1 MSSLVFLLSKKL
13 KNRLREMLRRPA
25 EILVFLLLAAMIVIT
40 VISGNAAHT
49 ASSGTRNIEEL
60 YAIVLALYAFQFVM
74 ISKNG
79 FVNGASMFSMADINL
94 LFTSPRKPRSLL
106 SYGLFGQLGR
116 SFLLGVF
123 ILYQYSWVHDSYGV
137 GYGFILAVLVGYAVT
152 AFVSQ
157 MLAMLIYAFTSSSD
171 KRCRA
176 AKVVYY
182 LVICAFLGCFA
193 YSVFSSDTD
202 YISAAV
208 KTANM
213 IFMRFFPVAGFVQY
227 GVVSAVNGESA
238 GLLISIGVSIL
249 CTALFYLVISLLKSD
264 YYEDVL
270 KATEVSFSAITA
282 SKEGKAAENA
292 PRNVRVG
299 KIGLASGEGE
309 AAIAA
314 KHKTENRRARVFVLD
329 MMSLVFA
336 VITIG
341 LGFFTKDLMLA
352 FVMNI
357 YFSVFTVGT
366 GRWAKELLLPY
377 VYLIPEPPFKKLLNM
392 IKEQFPSFFAEAF
405 VTFVPFYFIFKCSL
419 SEVLGLV
426 LAKVSFGFL
435 FIGVNLVLQ
444 RFFGNGGNKA
454 LLIML
459 YFLLAAVFSIPGV
472 ALGIT
477 LGEFIP
483 MAGAPY
489 IIAAAANAA
498 VGAITLYCS
507 RNILEFAEYNNK

>member
-1 MSSLVFLLSKKL
+1 MSSLFFLLSRKL
-13 KNRLREMLRRPA
+13 KNRVLEMVHRPA
-25 EILVFLLLAAMIVIT
+25 EVLVFLLLAAMVVVTIV
-40 VISGNAAHT
+40 SGNATAA
-49 ASSGTRNIEEL
+49 ASSGARSIDEL
-60 YAIVLALYAFQFVM
+60 YAIVLALYAFEFVM

-79 FVNGASMFSMADINL
+79 FVNGASMFSMADVNL
-94 LFTSPRKPRSLL
+94 LFTSPKKPRSIL
-106 SYGLFGQLGR
+106 SYGLFSQLGR

-123 ILYQYSWVHDSYGV
+123 ILYQYSWVHESYGV
-137 GYGFILAVLVGYAVT
+137 GYGFIVAVLVGYAVT

-176 AKVVYY
+176 AKTIYY
-182 LVICAFLGCFA
+182 FVIGAFLGFFA
-193 YSVFSSDTD
+193 YKVFSSGAD
-202 YISAAV
+202 YLSAAV

-213 IFMRFFPVAGFVQY
+213 MFMRYFPVAGFVRY
-227 GVVSAVNGESA
+227 GVICAVNKEVS
-238 GLLISIGVSIL
+238 GLLVSLGVFALSV
-249 CTALFYLVISLLKSD
+249 ALFYVAVSALKGD

-282 SKEGKAAENA
+282 SKEGKTAENA

-299 KIGLASGEGE
+299 KTGLSSGEGA
-309 AAIAA
+309 AAIAS
-314 KHKTENRRARVFVLD
+314 KHKTENRRARIFVLD

-336 VITIG
+336 AITIG
-341 LGFFTKDLMLA
+341 LAFFTKDITLS

-377 VYLIPEPPFKKLLNM
+377 VYLIPEPPFKKLINM
-392 IKEQFPSFFAEAF
+392 IKEQFPSFFAEAIL
-405 VTFVPFYFIFKCSL
+405 TFVPFYFIFKCSPV
-419 SEVLGLV
+419 ETLGFV

-459 YFLLAAVFSIPGV
+459 YFLLAAVFSVPGA
-472 ALGIT
+472 ALGIAAQQIVP
-477 LGEFIP
+477 LVGIS
-483 MAGAPY
+483 Y
-489 IIAAAANAA
+489 IIIAAVNVAI
-498 VGAITLYCS
+498 GAITIFLS
-507 RNILEFAEYNNK
+507 RNVLEYAEYNNK